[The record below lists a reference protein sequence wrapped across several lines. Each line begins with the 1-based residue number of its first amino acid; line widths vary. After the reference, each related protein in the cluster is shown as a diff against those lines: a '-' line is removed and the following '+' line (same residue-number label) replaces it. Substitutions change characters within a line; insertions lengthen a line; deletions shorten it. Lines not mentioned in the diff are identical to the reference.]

1 MALGSAKGPIL
12 GIPGQVGGQAT
23 LQSDRGDETQAL
35 FQYQWCAGVVLLAGA
50 LVGANEYV
58 AIWCEHHDDLLGEL
72 PDGRFH
78 AVQVKTHA
86 GSNARWLCSDS
97 GFADAVK
104 KFAAHEAA
112 YSDKFERYILFSNI
126 KPYIPGATARSPE
139 RLASSPVRVRDNCC
153 AAASWCG
160 VPTPYKTSFDALVA
174 HAGAP
179 PEVVFSVMRKLDFMH
194 GPSLEGFREAL
205 TGAVQVVPSCK
216 QFTVTSL
223 EKLRDELLFMVGKA
237 SSMDLPSLNVY
248 ASVLQSDG
256 RPTAAVRGKR
266 VSRDDFEQVIR
277 QHPGGGFRYADV
289 GGHLQL
295 GSASGQKD
303 VLRQKMNAGYIG
315 TYFDALWLLAMSA
328 EQRLLEDA
336 MMDPEGTLKKTAQL
350 ESVMLVECRS
360 AELAASEEPD
370 ERLRG
375 QRILRRVF
383 QRADELAQYDRATVE
398 GERAET
404 LKGIAGLLSGDC
416 KFAWG
421 AAYNGGSD
429 GT

>member
-1 MALGSAKGPIL
+1 MALGSSKEPVL
-12 GIPGQVGGQAT
+12 EIPGQVDGQAT
-23 LQSDRGDETQAL
+23 VQSDRGDETQAL

-50 LVGANEYV
+50 SAGANEYV

-72 PDGRFH
+72 PNGRFH
-78 AVQVKTHA
+78 AVQVKTNA
-86 GSNARWLCSDS
+86 GSNVRWSCSDR

-104 KFAAHEAA
+104 KFAEHEVA
-112 YSDKFERYILFSNI
+112 YSDKFERYVLFSNI
-126 KPYIPGATARSPE
+126 KPYIPGATARAAE

-153 AAASWCG
+153 AVGSCSE
-160 VPTPYKTSFDALVA
+160 VPVPYKASFDALVA

-179 PEVVFSVMRKLDFMH
+179 PEVVFAVMRKLDFQL

-205 TGAVQVVPSCK
+205 TGTVQGVPTCK
-216 QFTVTSL
+216 QFTLTWL

-237 SSMDLPSLNVY
+237 SLMDVPSLNFY
-248 ASVLQSDG
+248 ASVLRSDG
-256 RPTAAVRGKR
+256 RPAAAVRGKR

-303 VLRQKMNAGYIG
+303 VLRQKMNAGYVG

-328 EQRLLEDA
+328 ERRLLEEA
-336 MMDPEGTLKKTAQL
+336 MMDPEGTLEKIAQL
-350 ESVMLVECRS
+350 ESVMLVECKT
-360 AELAASEEPD
+360 AELAAFDEAD

-375 QRILRRVF
+375 PRILRRVF
-383 QRADELAQYDRATVE
+383 QRAEELAQLDRATVQ

-421 AAYNGGSD
+421 ANFNGASD

>member
-1 MALGSAKGPIL
+1 MALGSPKEPAL
-12 GIPGQVGGQAT
+12 EIPGQVEGQAT

-35 FQYQWCAGVVLLAGA
+35 FQYQWCAGVILLAGA
-50 LVGANEYV
+50 MAGANEYV
-58 AIWCEHHDDLLGEL
+58 AIWCEYHDDLLGEL
-72 PDGRFH
+72 PNGRFH
-78 AVQVKTHA
+78 AVQVKTDA
-86 GSNARWLCSDS
+86 GSNARWSCSDR
-97 GFADAVK
+97 GFVDAIK
-104 KFAAHEAA
+104 KFAEHEVA
-112 YSDKFERYILFSNI
+112 YSNKFERYILFSNI
-126 KPYIPGATARSPE
+126 KPYIPGATARATD

-153 AAASWCG
+153 AVGSCSE
-160 VPTPYKTSFDALVA
+160 VPAPYKATFDALVM
-174 HAGAP
+174 HAGTP
-179 PEVVFSVMRKLDFMH
+179 PEVVFAVMRKLDFQH

-205 TGAVQVVPSCK
+205 TGTVQGVPACR
-216 QFTVTSL
+216 QFTVEWL

-237 SSMDLPSLNVY
+237 SSMNVPSLNFY
-248 ASVLQSDG
+248 TSVLRSDG
-256 RPTAAVRGKR
+256 RPAAAVRGKR
-266 VSRDDFEQVIR
+266 ISRDDFGEVIR

-303 VLRQKMNAGYIG
+303 VLRQKMNAGYVG

-328 EQRLLEDA
+328 ERRLLEEA
-336 MMDPEGTLKKTAQL
+336 MMDPEGALKKIAQL
-350 ESVMLVECRS
+350 ESVMLIECKT
-360 AELAASEEPD
+360 AELAAFDEAD

-375 QRILRRVF
+375 PQILRRVF
-383 QRADELAQYDRATVE
+383 QRADELAQHDRATVE

-421 AAYNGGSD
+421 ATFNGGSD

>member
-1 MALGSAKGPIL
+1 MVSGSAEEPVL
-12 GIPGQVGGQAT
+12 GIPGQVDGQAT

-50 LVGANEYV
+50 LTGANEYV

-72 PDGRFH
+72 PNGRFH
-78 AVQVKTHA
+78 AIQVKTNA
-86 GSNARWLCSDS
+86 GSNARWSCSDS

-104 KFAAHEAA
+104 KFAEHEAT

-126 KPYIPGATARSPE
+126 KPYIPGATARATE
-139 RLASSPVRVRDNCC
+139 RLASSPVRVRDNCRAVGSC
-153 AAASWCG
+153 SE
-160 VPTPYKTSFDALVA
+160 VPAPYMAPFDALVA
-174 HAGAP
+174 HTGAP
-179 PEVVFSVMRKLDFMH
+179 PEVVFAVMRKLDFQH

-205 TGAVQVVPSCK
+205 TGTVQGIPACK
-216 QFTVTSL
+216 QFTVTWL
-223 EKLRDELLFMVGKA
+223 EKLRDELLFMVRRA
-237 SSMDLPSLNVY
+237 SSMEVPSLNFY
-248 ASVLQSDG
+248 TSVLRSDG
-256 RPTAAVRGKR
+256 RPAAAVRGKR
-266 VSRDDFEQVIR
+266 VARDNFEEVIR

-303 VLRQKMNAGYIG
+303 VLRQKMNAGYVG

-328 EQRLLEDA
+328 ERRLLEEA
-336 MMDPEGTLKKTAQL
+336 MVDPEGTLKKSAQL
-350 ESVMLVECRS
+350 ESVMLVECKT
-360 AELAASEEPD
+360 AELAAFDEVD

-375 QRILRRVF
+375 PHILRRVF
-383 QRADELAQYDRATVE
+383 QRAEELAQHDRATVE

-421 AAYNGGSD
+421 ATFNGGSD